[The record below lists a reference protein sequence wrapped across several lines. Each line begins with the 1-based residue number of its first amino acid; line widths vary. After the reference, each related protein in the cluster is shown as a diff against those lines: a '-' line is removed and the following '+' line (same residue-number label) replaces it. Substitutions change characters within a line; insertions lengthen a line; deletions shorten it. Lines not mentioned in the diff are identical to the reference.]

1 MASCKFS
8 GGEEPLLEKRQFPDV
23 NKRDEEYD
31 PDICNYYLTQEDKRK
46 YDTWF
51 DEEEPQAGLVS
62 VDRARDI
69 MMFNSLPDTTAE
81 KILELCDEEGDG
93 YLDRH
98 QCTVAMHLR
107 LRAMIGDLIPDQV
120 VTWYLLTSLSY
131 YK

>member
-31 PDICNYYLTQEDKRK
+31 PDICNYNLTQEDKRK
-46 YDTWF
+46 YDTGF
-51 DEEEPQAGLVS
+51 DMVKSQAGLVS
-62 VDRARDI
+62 VDRARNI
-69 MMFNSLPDTTAE
+69 MMINTLVDSTAE
-81 KILELCDEEGDG
+81 KILELCDEDGEG

-98 QCTVAMHLR
+98 QWTVAMTLMW
-107 LRAMIGDLIPDQV
+107 RAMIGDLIPDQV

>member
-31 PDICNYYLTQEDKRK
+31 PDICNYNLTQEDKRK

-51 DEEEPQAGLVS
+51 DEEKPQAGLVS
-62 VDRARDI
+62 VDIAKHQ
-69 MMFNSLPDTTAE
+69 MMYNSLVDTTAE
-81 KILELCDEEGDG
+81 KILELCDEDGDG

-98 QCTVAMHLR
+98 QWTVARFLE
-107 LRAMIGDLIPDQV
+107 LRAMWGDLIPDQV

>member
-1 MASCKFS
+1 MFS
-8 GGEEPLLEKRQFPDV
+8 NCLHVGQILVERRDSPDV
-23 NKRDEEYD
+23 TKTDEDYD
-31 PDICNYYLTQEDKRK
+31 PFTGGNFHLTPEDKRK

-51 DEEEPQAGLVS
+51 DERKSQAGLVS

-69 MMFNSLPDTTAE
+69 MMYNSLSDTTAE
-81 KILELCDEEGDG
+81 KILELCDEDGDG

-98 QCTVAMHLR
+98 QWTVAMTLMQ
-107 LRAMIGDLIPDQV
+107 RAHWGDLIPDQV